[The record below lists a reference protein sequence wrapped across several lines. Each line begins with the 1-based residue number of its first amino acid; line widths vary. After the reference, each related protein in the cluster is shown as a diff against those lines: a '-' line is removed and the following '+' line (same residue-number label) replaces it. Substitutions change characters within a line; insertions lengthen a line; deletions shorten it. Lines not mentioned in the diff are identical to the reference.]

1 MWNVKRRLTWAL
13 SAYAVIAIVAYLAL
27 PDKFYVAR
35 VGFVPMS
42 APVIL
47 LMALLA
53 FKSVLHREATMQGDA
68 KIRSR
73 EGRE

>member
-1 MWNVKRRLTWAL
+1 MKRRLTWAL
-13 SAYAVIAIVAYLAL
+13 SAYAVIAMVAYLAL

-42 APVIL
+42 VPVIL

-53 FKSVLHREATMQGDA
+53 FRSVLHRGATMHGDA
-68 KIRSR
+68 EIRSR